1 VVHTD
6 EDAIVKAS
14 HQGAFGLLVVPLEG
28 KGGHIPCSWH
38 AQKGAWLS
46 QRLDVALQA
55 RGLTCSSI
63 TQRLMLGLLRESMRT
78 STAWACACLV
88 VWSVVYHVS
97 LSITLG
103 YLILYLFA
111 CKASRLKSFTC
122 MQVNA
127 TCCVGAH
134 GSKQGIGNH
143 SWVDVLLGNSAEVW
157 PTSRA
162 PASSS
167 YGASGSAEQEV
178 CGTRRRFASHHMAT
192 CLRISHAASGPSTAR
207 IFLHFRCFY
216 VHV

>member
-1 VVHTD
+1 
-6 EDAIVKAS
+6 
-14 HQGAFGLLVVPLEG
+14 
-28 KGGHIPCSWH
+28 
-38 AQKGAWLS
+38 
-46 QRLDVALQA
+46 
-55 RGLTCSSI
+55 
-63 TQRLMLGLLRESMRT
+63 MLGLLRESMRT

-97 LSITLG
+97 LSITLR

-134 GSKQGIGNH
+134 GSMQGIGNH
-143 SWVDVLLGNSAEVW
+143 SWVDVLLGKSAEVW

-167 YGASGSAEQEV
+167 YGASGSAEQEGGLDGMTWALV
-178 CGTRRRFASHHMAT
+178 LGFLMLLQALALHASFYISGVST
-192 CLRISHAASGPSTAR
+192 CMYKRDMKH
-207 IFLHFRCFY
+207 
-216 VHV
+216 